1 MKELN
6 PCNLEINDI
15 DKIFKRCLARM
26 CSIEIIR
33 TVLFQ
38 KEHGFKEDSRAI
50 EFDKYMIELSR
61 KELEYSLGQL
71 QDVHENYTSIT
82 TESVKDR
89 YDGAQWTDNTSVVMA
104 YLHLLLA
111 ADLIKPMEFSTGEME
126 FCDTVI
132 PTLLSNDPNIRNWY
146 LQQRKDTICIDLYE
160 SSLSHDSSDK

>member
-1 MKELN
+1 MKKLN

-26 CSIEIIR
+26 SSTKIIR

-38 KEHGFKEDSRAI
+38 KEHGFKEDSRAL
-50 EFDKYMIELSR
+50 EFDKYMIEISR
-61 KELEYSLGQL
+61 QELEYSLGQL
-71 QDVHENYTSIT
+71 QDVHENYTSVT
-82 TESVKDR
+82 TDSVKDR
-89 YDGAQWTDNTSVVMA
+89 YDGVQWTDNTPFVMA

-132 PTLLSNDPNIRNWY
+132 PTLLTSDRNIRNWY

-160 SSLSHDSSDK
+160 SSLSHDSSVK

>member
-1 MKELN
+1 MKKLN

-15 DKIFKRCLARM
+15 DRIFKRCLARM
-26 CSIEIIR
+26 SSTKIIR

-38 KEHGFKEDSRAI
+38 KEHGFKEDSRAL
-50 EFDKYMIELSR
+50 EFDKYMIEISR
-61 KELEYSLGQL
+61 QELEYSLGQL

-82 TESVKDR
+82 TDSVKDR
-89 YDGAQWTDNTSVVMA
+89 YDGVQWTDNTPFVMA

-132 PTLLSNDPNIRNWY
+132 PTLLTSDPNIRKWY
-146 LQQRKDTICIDLYE
+146 LQQRKDTICIDLFE
-160 SSLSHDSSDK
+160 SSLSHDSSVK

>member
-26 CSIEIIR
+26 SSIEIIR

-50 EFDKYMIELSR
+50 EFDKDMIELSR

-89 YDGAQWTDNTSVVMA
+89 YDGAQWTDNTSMVMA

-111 ADLIKPMEFSTGEME
+111 ADLIKPIEFSTGEME

-132 PTLLSNDPNIRNWY
+132 PTLLTSDRNIRNWY
-146 LQQRKDTICIDLYE
+146 LQQRKDTICIHLFE
-160 SSLSHDSSDK
+160 CSLSHESSDK